1 MEGGSTAMSKI
12 VMLVLA
18 AITILAAD
26 NPWTKVRE
34 LKSGSELRIYKKGAS
49 QPIIATMD
57 EANDERLI
65 ALVKNEQLAFAKADI
80 DRIDARPETKGGR
93 MIKTTTSTN
102 TELHDKVAAPGPQGQ
117 MGPSSSTSTS
127 FSNRPKP
134 DFETIYRRGAARRY
148 LPHPARKGAGLNS
161 QPLGLQPIPNTDP
174 SPGPPP
180 ARTPTS

>member
-1 MEGGSTAMSKI
+1 MSKI

-26 NPWTKVRE
+26 NPWSKVRE

-134 DFETIYRRGAARRY
+134 DFETIYRRVAA
-148 LPHPARKGAGLNS
+148 
-161 QPLGLQPIPNTDP
+161 
-174 SPGPPP
+174 PPQK
-180 ARTPTS
+180 

>member
-1 MEGGSTAMSKI
+1 MSKI
-12 VMLVLA
+12 FLLVLA

-26 NPWTKVRE
+26 NPWIKVRE
-34 LKSGSELRIYKKGAS
+34 LKSGSDLRIYKRGAS
-49 QPIIATMD
+49 QPIMATMD

-65 ALVKNEQLAFAKADI
+65 AVVKNEQMAFAKADI

-93 MIKTTTSTN
+93 MIKTTTTSST

-134 DFETIYRRGAARRY
+134 DFETIYRRVAAPR
-148 LPHPARKGAGLNS
+148 N
-161 QPLGLQPIPNTDP
+161 
-174 SPGPPP
+174 
-180 ARTPTS
+180 

>member
-1 MEGGSTAMSKI
+1 
-12 VMLVLA
+12 MLVLA
-18 AITILAAD
+18 ALTIFAAD
-26 NPWTKVRE
+26 NPFTKVRD
-34 LKSGSELRIYKKGAS
+34 LKSGSELRIYKKGAR

-80 DRIDARPETKGGR
+80 DRIDARPATKGSP
-93 MIKTTTSTN
+93 MIKTTTSTT

-134 DFETIYRRGAARRY
+134 DFETIYRRVA
-148 LPHPARKGAGLNS
+148 
-161 QPLGLQPIPNTDP
+161 
-174 SPGPPP
+174 PP
-180 ARTPTS
+180 RN

>member
-1 MEGGSTAMSKI
+1 MEGGSTRVAKI
-12 VMLVLA
+12 VMVVLPVFP
-18 AITILAAD
+18 ILAAD
-26 NPWTKVRE
+26 NPWSKVRE

-80 DRIDARPETKGGR
+80 DRIDARPATKGSP

-134 DFETIYRRGAARRY
+134 DFETIYRRTPAPPPSQ
-148 LPHPARKGAGLNS
+148 PHP
-161 QPLGLQPIPNTDP
+161 P
-174 SPGPPP
+174 
-180 ARTPTS
+180 RTATA